1 MEIKEFRKAMSS
13 LRFIWVLGNEY
24 IASSEPWKVIK
35 EDRLYA
41 ETIMNIS
48 INLIRI
54 FATLSKP
61 IIPFSAKKILDM
73 LNISD
78 FSDWIDCNN
87 ILSEI
92 SFIKEGYTL
101 NQNYILFK
109 RIEDEEISDF
119 IQRFG

>member
-1 MEIKEFRKAMSS
+1 MSL

-48 INLIRI
+48 VNLIRI

-78 FSDWIDCNN
+78 FSGWIDCNN

-92 SFIKEGYTL
+92 SFIKEGHIL